1 MGRLLPELL
10 DADQA
15 VYRTLGIGYGALG
28 IFLFGYGAVRQRTVE
43 RHLRAGGFV
52 PLPVWVVA
60 TLGIAGLALGV
71 ATVATLLDRR
81 LDRRR
86 RTSGGDVPRHRGEHP
101 LRPVRF
107 GTRHRLD
114 IGRRQPRQR
123 LASVPDATLPSASFR
138 NTTFDNRG
146 IGATTCDRPM
156 PWTTEDFARDA
167 AELIE
172 AVCEPPVALVGL
184 SFGSAIAQQVCIDRP
199 DLVRC
204 AVVMGTGA
212 WCTAWGWD
220 FQEAEIEFRKAG
232 GRLDGLMGATH
243 YAAMLYPARVLGD
256 RELWPRLREQLL
268 AWMDSGENE
277 ASLIPQ
283 WDASLRFDQRAALP
297 ELHRAHA
304 RGRVHRGRAGAP
316 QDGLEVAELA
326 GNAEYHL
333 FEAMG
338 HGSIYGHAHET
349 LNPFIEA

>member
-1 MGRLLPELL
+1 VATFRGTEASVHY
-10 DADQA
+10 D
-15 VYRTLGIGYGALG
+15 T
-28 IFLFGYGAVRQRTVE
+28 FGSG
-43 RHLRAGGFV
+43 
-52 PLPVWVVA
+52 PDIVWV
-60 TLGIAGLALGV
+60 
-71 ATVATLLDRR
+71 
-81 LDRRR
+81 
-86 RTSGGDVPRHRGEHP
+86 SGGGSPGSDWHP
-101 LRPVRF
+101 FQMPHCE
-107 GTRHRLD
+107 G
-114 IGRRQPRQR
+114 
-123 LASVPDATLPSASFR
+123 SFR

-172 AVCEPPVALVGL
+172 AVCEPPVALVSL

-212 WCTAWGWD
+212 WCTGWGWD

-232 GRLDGLMGATH
+232 GRLEGLMGATH

-256 RELWPRLREQLL
+256 RELWPRLRDHLL

-297 ELHRAHA
+297 ACTVPMHVIAFTEDVQAP
-304 RGRVHRGRAGAP
+304 P

-326 GNAEYHL
+326 GNGDYHL

-349 LNPFIEA
+349 LNPFIEELIRRYL